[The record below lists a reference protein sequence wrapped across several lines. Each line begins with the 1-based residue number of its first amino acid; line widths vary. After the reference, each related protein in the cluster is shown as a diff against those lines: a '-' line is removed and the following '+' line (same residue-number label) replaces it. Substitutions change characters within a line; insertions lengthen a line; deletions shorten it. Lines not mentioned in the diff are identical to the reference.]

1 MSTRDGSRIQV
12 DSEEFNPRPLRPQP
26 LRPEAE
32 PVDTFSRPNAGAQL
46 SQLAQAL
53 SGVAPALSRFSDVQF
68 DKEVSGQKEDA
79 TVAASKAHEQRLQ
92 YADAVKKGV
101 ITANDNPYFQMYYKQ
116 QSGALAAGD
125 YGSALKAEMETNPA
139 YTESTDP
146 KDFYKLES
154 AFKQKWVQDNVG
166 DRAKDPHFGAVFQKI
181 VDGISQDSASRFAE
195 QAGARMMLHA
205 GEQLNQLQNQII
217 DRSFQNHESRDT
229 LVLQLNAAN
238 DRYLK
243 DNPNSG
249 NIVNN
254 QMTKALQDY
263 ALLHPD
269 QAEAVFDLGKD
280 IHTGPGGTLETV
292 HAFRAMVE
300 ETRNKITVSKAEQA
314 RLQGIQEQEQDRTRE
329 RSFWSDATTALTKA
343 SNPASVDL
351 APYVQRATNEKFGN
365 SQEVTRS
372 LYALRDA
379 LSQKDAPGNDDQYRR
394 ALLRVY
400 GLDQENPGQ
409 TLSMDQLAG
418 YATMRPGMRISNQQ
432 FLELQSRIQ
441 ERDRALDEG
450 KTMKQMRVLTNP
462 MFTQAAKKL
471 TDAIMDP
478 ALPTHMQ
485 QVRSGQA
492 LEELT
497 MRYLQGLDQF
507 DAAGTPDKQQ
517 KIMDNMLHGV
527 ATLYAPDFARSNA
540 HETAGSVREQERKV
554 NIYNTV
560 IRRITTPDDKKSME
574 RIIGEVEDINQRPY
588 DADKKPR
595 TLSEPTIQFLFNHGM
610 GTLYKTGQKIDLDDI
625 NDFLTEYRRANNL
638 R

>member
-1 MSTRDGSRIQV
+1 
-12 DSEEFNPRPLRPQP
+12 
-26 LRPEAE
+26 
-32 PVDTFSRPNAGAQL
+32 
-46 SQLAQAL
+46 LAQAL

-68 DKEVSGQKEDA
+68 DKETAGQKEEA

-101 ITANDNPYFQMYYKQ
+101 IKANDNPYFQLYYKQ

-139 YTESTDP
+139 FTESTDP
-146 KDFYKLES
+146 KDFYKLEGD
-154 AFKQKWVQDNVG
+154 FKKQWVQQNVG
-166 DRAKDPHFGAVFQKI
+166 DRAKDPHFGSVFQHI
-181 VDGISQDSASRFAE
+181 MDGISQDSANRFAE

-205 GEQLNQLQNQII
+205 GEQLNQLQNQTI
-217 DRSFQNHESRDT
+217 DRSFENHESRT
-229 LVLQLNAAN
+229 ALVMQLNAIN

-263 ALLHPD
+263 ALLHPE
-269 QAEAVFDLGKD
+269 QAEAVFDLAKD
-280 IHTGPGGTLETV
+280 IHTGPGGSLDKV
-292 HAFRAMVE
+292 HTFRAMVE
-300 ETRNKITVSKAEQA
+300 ETRTKIITSKAETA
-314 RLQGIQEQEQDRTRE
+314 RLQGIQESEQDKHRE
-329 RSFWSDATTALTKA
+329 RNFWSDATTALTQSK
-343 SNPASVDL
+343 NPASVDL
-351 APYVQRATNEKFGN
+351 GPFVQRATNEKFGN
-365 SQEVTRS
+365 AQEVTRS
-372 LYALRDA
+372 LYALREA
-379 LSQKDAPGNDDQYRR
+379 LSQKDSPGNDDTFRR
-394 ALLRVY
+394 AMLRVY
-400 GLDQENPGQ
+400 GLDHEAPGQ
-409 TLSMDQLAG
+409 LLGMDQLAG
-418 YATMRPGMRISNQQ
+418 YASMAPGLRLSNQQ

-441 ERDRALDEG
+441 ERDRAAEEG
-450 KTMKQMRVLTNP
+450 KSMKQMRVLTNP

-471 TDAIMDP
+471 EDAIMDP

-485 QVRSGQA
+485 QVRKGQA

-507 DAAGTPDKQQ
+507 DAAGEPDKQQ

-527 ATLYAPDFARSNA
+527 ASLYAPDFARSA
-540 HETAGSVREQERKV
+540 AQETAGLVRTQEKKLG
-554 NIYNTV
+554 IYHTV
-560 IRRITTPDDKKSME
+560 ITRIQTPDEKRSME
-574 RIIGEVEDINQRPY
+574 RIIGEVDDINEHPY

-595 TLSEPTIQFLFNHGM
+595 TISEPTMQFLFNHGM
-610 GTLYKTGQKIDLDDI
+610 GTLYKKGQKIDLDDI

>member
-1 MSTRDGSRIQV
+1 MSTRDGSRIQI

-26 LRPEAE
+26 LTPRAE
-32 PVDTFSRPNAGAQL
+32 PVDTFSRPNAGAQM

-53 SGVAPALSRFSDVQF
+53 AGVAPSLSRFSDVQF
-68 DKEVSGQKEDA
+68 DKETAANKEEA
-79 TVAASKAHEQRLQ
+79 TVSASKAHEQRLQ

-101 ITANDNPYFQMYYKQ
+101 IKANDNPYFQLYYKQ

-139 YTESTDP
+139 FTESTDP
-146 KDFYKLES
+146 KDFYKLEGD
-154 AFKQKWVQDNVG
+154 FKKQWVKDNVG
-166 DRAKDPHFGAVFQKI
+166 DRGQDPHFGAVFQKI
-181 VDGISQDSASRFAE
+181 VDGISQDSANRFAE

-205 GEQLNQLQNQII
+205 GEQLNQLQNQTI
-217 DRSFQNHESRDT
+217 DRSFENHESRPA
-229 LVLQLNAAN
+229 LVMQLNAIN

-263 ALLHPD
+263 ALLHPE
-269 QAEAVFDLGKD
+269 QAEAVFDLAKD
-280 IHTGPGGTLETV
+280 IHTGPGGTLDKV
-292 HAFRAMVE
+292 HTFRAMVE
-300 ETRNKITVSKAEQA
+300 ETRTKITVAQSETM
-314 RLQGIQEQEQDRTRE
+314 RLQGMKEQEHDKKVE
-329 RSFWSDATTALTKA
+329 RDFWSDATTALTKA
-343 SNPASVDL
+343 TNPATVDL
-351 APYVQRATNEKFGN
+351 GPFIQRATNDKFGN

-372 LYALRDA
+372 LYALREA
-379 LSQKDAPGNDDQYRR
+379 LSQKDAPGNDDTFRR
-394 ALLRVY
+394 AMLRVY
-400 GLDQENPGQ
+400 GLDHERPGQ
-409 TLSMDQLAG
+409 LLSMDQLAS
-418 YATMRPGMRISNQQ
+418 YASLGTGMRLSNTQ

-441 ERDRALDEG
+441 ERDRQADEG
-450 KTMKQMRVLTNP
+450 KAMKQMRVLSNP

-507 DAAGTPDKQQ
+507 DAAGDPDKQQ
-517 KIMDNMLHGV
+517 KLMDNMLHGV
-527 ATLYAPDFARSNA
+527 AQLYAPDFARSA
-540 HETAGSVREQERKV
+540 AQETAGLVREQERKQG
-554 NIYNTV
+554 IYHTV
-560 IRRITTPDDKKSME
+560 ISRISTPDDKRQME
-574 RIIGEVEDINQRPY
+574 NIIGEVDDINERPY
-588 DADKKPR
+588 DDNKKPR
-595 TLSEPTIQFLFNHGM
+595 TLSESTIQFLFNHGM
-610 GTLYKTGQKIDLDDI
+610 GTLYKKGQKIDLDDI